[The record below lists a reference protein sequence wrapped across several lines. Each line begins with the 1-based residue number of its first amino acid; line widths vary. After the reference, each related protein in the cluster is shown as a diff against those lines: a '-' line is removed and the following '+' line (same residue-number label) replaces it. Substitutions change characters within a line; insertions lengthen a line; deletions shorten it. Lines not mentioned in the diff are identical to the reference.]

1 MPQHK
6 YAQKFSTTK
15 RLKKSMVHEKK
26 TDIPLFF
33 ILFLRYLLYPAT
45 VTHNKTKIK
54 KHPSEALFFLQYKKN
69 VKLFYTFV

>member
-1 MPQHK
+1 
-6 YAQKFSTTK
+6 
-15 RLKKSMVHEKK
+15 MVHEKK